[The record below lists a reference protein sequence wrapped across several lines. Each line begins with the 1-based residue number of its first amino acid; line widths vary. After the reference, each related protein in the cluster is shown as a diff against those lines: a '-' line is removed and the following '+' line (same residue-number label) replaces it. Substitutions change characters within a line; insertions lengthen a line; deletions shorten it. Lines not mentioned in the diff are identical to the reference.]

1 MATTEQLYKALQEA
15 DAAGDTEAAQYFAG
29 QIKSQGSQHSLKD
42 YDPIGGT
49 AEAVTNMATGM
60 VAKPLSDVAGLAGI
74 VGDATGLWKND
85 PTKTK
90 ASVQNALTYDPR
102 SKAGQ
107 VIAEYN
113 PLALIGQGVGYVS
126 KNLGDRIKD
135 PQGEYPI
142 ASEMAGDFI
151 TEAIPQA
158 LSIAGTVAGSKVP
171 ARQAKLNTL
180 KAQNAAKD
188 ATAKAAADLGIKFDP
203 STRNASLSTR
213 LTEFLSGRPEL
224 NSLLSANNADKVNAV
239 GRRALGLADDAS
251 LDPHTF
257 TSLRNTA
264 GQAHEA
270 LRGEGKIAIDSKLFD
285 DLDALESKWTTAN
298 KSFPLTKNPA
308 KATLDEL
315 RYSDQVLPSGT
326 RQPLSHA
333 DADGIVSKIQ
343 DLRDKAD
350 AAYADPATKHLGKVY
365 KGAAKALEDQLERG
379 LTVKLNK
386 MNPASM
392 QWAHFF
398 DEKVANFR
406 KAREDIARS
415 YAVQSAMDGSDL
427 SAVKL
432 ASQLAKGKPLTG
444 ELKTIAETGKYF
456 PNAVRVV
463 SKSNASP
470 VSFADVR
477 AGGTGTTIGA
487 GIAAAG
493 FPIIGAPI
501 VAGSIIGR
509 PALRHFQASKFGQK
523 HLAQPNY
530 KASYLGPGAKT
541 LSGLDALSRI
551 KDQEVD

>member
-1 MATTEQLYKALQEA
+1 MATTEQLYNALRNA
-15 DAAGDTEAAQYFAG
+15 DAAGDVEAAQRFAG
-29 QIKSQGSQHSLKD
+29 MIKEQGKQHELSVLQD
-42 YDPIGGT
+42 YNLISGVT
-49 AEAVTNMATGM
+49 EAVTNMASGM
-60 VAKPLSDVAGLAGI
+60 VAKPIGDVAGLAGI

-85 PTKTK
+85 PAKTK
-90 ASVQNALTYDPR
+90 ASVQSALTYDPR

-107 VIAEYN
+107 AIAEYN
-113 PLALIGQGVGYVS
+113 PLALVGQGVSYLS
-126 KNLGDRIKD
+126 KNIGDRVKD
-135 PQGEYPI
+135 PEGDYPI

-158 LSIAGTVAGSKVP
+158 LSIAGTVAGSRVP
-171 ARQAKLNTL
+171 ARQAKLSTL

-203 STRNASLSTR
+203 STRNSSLATR
-213 LTEFLSGRPEL
+213 TMEFASGRPEL
-224 NSLLSANNADKVNAV
+224 NTLLSANNADKVNAV
-239 GRRALGLADDAS
+239 GRRHLGLADDAS

-257 TSLRNTA
+257 TTLRQDA
-264 GQAHEA
+264 SKAHEA

-298 KSFPLTKNPA
+298 KSFPKTKNPA

-315 RYSDQVLPSGT
+315 RYADDAGT
-326 RQPLSHA
+326 PLTHA
-333 DADGIVSKIQ
+333 DADGIVSKIA

-350 AAYADPATKHLGKVY
+350 AAYADPTTKHLGKVY
-365 KGAAKALEDQLERG
+365 KGAANALENQLERG
-379 LTVKLNK
+379 LTDKLNK

-406 KAREDIARS
+406 KAREDIAKS
-415 YAVQSAMDGSDL
+415 YSVQSAMDGSDL

-432 ASQLAKGKPLTG
+432 AGQLAKGKPLTG

-470 VSFADVR
+470 VSFGDIR
-477 AGGTGTTIGA
+477 AGGIGA
-487 GIAAAG
+487 SLGAG
-493 FPIIGAPI
+493 LTALNPFVGVPVI
-501 VAGSIIGR
+501 AGSMVAR

-523 HLAQPNY
+523 HFAQPNY

-541 LSGLDALSRI
+541 LGGLSAASQI